1 MIDRELQLEALIGR
15 KVLGPNGED
24 VGRLEE
30 AVAELRGSECRITE
44 FHAGTYAFFERL
56 SALTIGRA
64 LLKLFGKHTGARAYR
79 IPWAKLD
86 LADPQSPRL
95 LCPVSELEELHH

>member
-1 MIDRELQLEALIGR
+1 MIDRELNLEALIGR
-15 KVLGPNGED
+15 KVLGPNGEF

-30 AVAELRGSECRITE
+30 AVAEIKGSECRIQE

-56 SALTIGRA
+56 SAVSIGRT

-79 IPWAKLD
+79 IPWAQLD
-86 LADPQSPRL
+86 LSDPGRPRL
-95 LCPVSELEELHH
+95 LCPVNELEDVPR